1 MLDPR
6 NIDINL
12 YRTFVVVAES
22 SSFAEAGE
30 KLYTSDKT
38 ISNEIKAL
46 EEQLGKQLFYRK
58 NKGSNNGLKITDFGE
73 TIYPLAKQIIAES
86 DFIPKIIE
94 SGDSLENGK
103 LSIGCPSHIS
113 EFFLMERLSRLAKK
127 YPNVQI
133 KLDTESS
140 SEKMI
145 EEMKNNELDFIIIDT
160 IPDDYINEFE
170 IEKIKEIENIFVS
183 KEEITINKIE
193 EIEKYNFILSYEDR
207 SSTKKLKEA
216 LKDYNLNM
224 NVILRCPTTEQ
235 RVKAC
240 KGGIGITYVMKE
252 AVRKELESK
261 ELYQV
266 KVPIKLPMNGISI
279 VYHEDKLTKVN
290 KAFIEQYVRV

>member
-160 IPDDYINEFE
+160 IPDDYINELE

-193 EIEKYNFILSYEDR
+193 EIEKYNFILSYEER

-216 LKDYNLNM
+216 LKEHNLNM

-252 AVRKELESK
+252 AVKKELESK

-279 VYHEDKLTKVN
+279 VYYKDKLTKVD